1 MAQFMPR
8 EVAYRKT
15 KIGFNSPIVD
25 WMKGP
30 LKAYFLDTIS
40 CQSFKT
46 SGLIDSQNVEKSIRY
61 VIDNPD
67 AKFSDGERAW
77 TMLTPYLWE
86 RAVING
92 EGVAA

>member
-1 MAQFMPR
+1 MAPYMPH

-30 LKAYFLDTIS
+30 LKAYFLDTMS
-40 CQSFKT
+40 SQSFRN
-46 SGLIDSQNVEKSIRY
+46 SGLIDPDKVERAVHY

-67 AKFSDGERAW
+67 AKFLDGERAW

-86 RAVING
+86 RAVLNHG
-92 EGVAA
+92 RLSV